1 MATQIPTE
9 VLLQVLRASG
19 RAVRE
24 SALLSRRQF
33 LAATAAASAAAPA
46 LAVVVAPKDRPKF
59 RMVGRTLQVR
69 FRGNQWDIDP
79 ARFGEYAKVEMHR
92 DGANFRVLL
101 SRAYYPGTN
110 LQCNVRASILFD
122 GARWRIALEPDA
134 TNQDPP
140 EHGAEPPLLED
151 WMQGKVSFEFR
162 RKTPVRVGQVTIS
175 PDESH
180 FTCTLDSSLRLTW
193 RGPAHIALRIGHLYA
208 ASGTLDASR
217 STNELLQRTLGNA
230 QPQSFTTLTFENNS
244 QDIASI
250 DLARVAGTHHITW
263 HAPEPR
269 LGLIAFDSA
278 RARSSEALVIVEAFG
293 ALELNGQ
300 GFPKRGARLLLDKTV
315 LMTWASKP
323 ANQIQLAYTL
333 QRKPNF
339 MLEADGFSLEVTGPA
354 EPVTL
359 EIRQAALARFEAR
372 VNLYSAHVPVRGA
385 SMASVAY
392 AGLPMSISLPE
403 MSSSRDCS
411 AFASFGKHSLLY
423 LPLEKGTLHLQR
435 SADLFDLRFEFR
447 NYRLECTR
455 GKTTLF
461 ERWAYG
467 AGCDANRNPPTLI
480 AVFWPQ
486 HVQEEVFVKKHEM
499 SAELRSIDTLKFP
512 ADLARTAVAAPSRV
526 AMQGVE
532 PRENWQQGV
541 ELTIEQITDWEE
553 LSLSVHARAL
563 PADASLEQQLRAI
576 QLDPQATRSDARH
589 AIFASLTSQP
599 SADQTALEAVTG
611 LVVSP
616 DRSAKFAT
624 PRTHPALVGAV
635 TMWSARL
642 RLGKNSAVRALHARQ
657 VNFGF
662 LSGKCTPDRKAS
674 TQQELNGFFS
684 TLRAQDRAELVVLM
698 SAYAMPSLRRLLRDK
713 DEGNQFIDDPKGMIV
728 RPSEPLAFL
737 SNATKPYPVPNADG
751 TNTTLDV
758 LQEGILVPRG
768 YQEFEFTMSALK
780 GTLRSRWEGEPP
792 APLDTNPFFASA
804 LNVEGYIHRT
814 VRGRDALV
822 QVAYKGFL
830 FPLGHRAALISVSER
845 PFSPARG
852 NADMLDPTAYLIQR
866 QYIVIRK
873 PEKNFPALGQPF
885 QGREFPATRVQ
896 MMTVVTPEIV
906 DVLNAKNERLNLGA
920 WLLPDGRVPSCVAP
934 GRAKEESIGRVFWP
948 RSRPGRTANDGTSNV
963 YGHEVQF
970 EYRLDGVQQPLR
982 SALVF
987 VDNTAAHHAITM
999 QALVRYYEALP
1010 YLPDIMNGE
1019 AVIPNKPVSGLTAQK
1034 LLRLAVT
1041 GSVERRYA
1049 PALKSGETSFQTEY
1063 WVLGASGGVGT
1074 QNGAPLAPIP
1084 LMMRFQGEKSEV
1096 PAASE
1101 SFSMDALMEGADQPP
1116 FYPRLHRAFIKM
1128 QSLDRLL
1135 GRPHG
1140 LIEVGYAKRYV
1151 VHAMEA
1157 TANPS
1162 TIYLDVFAPAVDLDV
1177 SGQGDASG
1185 GVAKPNAR
1193 LAAISRSLGMVGGRP
1208 LPTPSDASTALAVRQ
1223 QLAPVGMVADAT
1235 PSLLSFDTS
1244 AAQAG
1249 NFDPAEFF
1257 GGALTGAMLL
1267 GIIPL
1272 KDVIRVMAIG
1282 LAPRL
1287 REVTEYA
1294 SEGLDKAL
1302 PEIARA
1308 IQSAIR
1314 SAISEGND
1322 AARAILGS
1330 TSGAAIADPL
1340 QEFYPALASRAT
1352 RLHQVCAR
1360 VVTLPP
1366 GELKQQFGALAGELI
1381 EAGKDFAQAVEE
1393 VVRNPTPKG
1402 LAEYVQKLRNAAA
1415 ALQKLSDPPELRQFV
1430 VEQVR
1435 RFATQLFANLAEH
1448 LVGKSEAIGALDIA
1462 FGADPDVDEVVA
1474 QRTRV
1479 LHEIV
1484 NDPQAAVDRL
1494 RNSVMQDSLPGLF
1507 VQAFSR
1513 LEAIRREVEGI
1524 LVIARSEVT
1533 DEVVGLMA
1541 QGDTYL
1547 KQMPPLRKIAT
1558 EFADAAAQAL
1568 ESFDAAD
1575 ALRRGGLSNVFEQ
1588 AKSKVQPEIV
1598 KLETAYTNTAYDEA
1612 QKAAQAEVDTYRGQV
1627 NTKLKQIAAAP
1638 QAQREALERDL
1649 RELEGILA
1657 GWQRAACLSSVKD
1670 VEEKIRRAVEVELNR
1685 QTKALEDRARAAV
1698 EDVLGKVA
1706 TNIVAAA
1713 AATFDSGANLIELV
1727 VRSADNGLQAWCA
1740 SQGAAAFAEFLELL
1754 LGTQARIDKVL
1765 TAARTLH
1772 SSLMELDVPETV
1784 PSEARAEAQA
1794 QLALARRLVQQ
1805 SIDQA
1810 ELLLRHV
1817 PKLPANPCADAVV
1830 TGRLV
1835 RLLDEMCHARLRL
1848 LDNIVSGMA
1857 AAARCQVLLQERRM
1871 QALSLFGAAPADLCA
1886 QLKETLDITRALV
1899 VPAGA
1904 AVAAL
1909 RARVGEIEELLPP
1922 QKKGVLAALLQ
1933 QLEDKAAFVGGQL
1946 DTISKQ
1952 CQNTAEA
1959 LDQLARRL
1967 EEQRGLLLS
1976 LIEGE
1981 ERRLA
1986 SFVMDLVLSKFVDAQ
2001 TAMEALGNSMVAVSG
2016 FVGAIC
2022 NVHVDLEKA
2031 LVALLATIRGAAS
2044 DSALGELLATI
2055 ARPGLAA
2062 LDQACEAV
2070 GTDAKLLNTVQTA
2083 LAARDAPAAMA
2094 AIRSIQASWENHG
2107 PGLARAA
2114 NLLARVLQSVM
2125 RGQLASLF
2133 DFNAVRDEIQR
2144 RLLELLPTRIHQTYD
2159 FDTRLEDFPS
2169 DNPVFQINRGASPD
2183 QLPLAKAKNDLV
2195 LETSVEVDLVKNT
2208 RRATLKGTIRPF
2220 DIRLLGDRL
2229 DLATVKFK
2237 GAKFEASTETTP
2249 SYEADLLGVEIGSML
2264 EFIKALQDYFSPK
2277 PGNGP
2282 YVGITLFPPEAVA
2295 GYGYTAPT
2303 ITVGTLFFLNI
2314 AIDVSMH
2321 LPFDNRQAYFRFAF
2335 ASREL
2340 PFLILSLPCY
2350 GGGGCVALL
2359 ANAKGIVGFEIQIEV
2374 SAVVPIEFGPLS
2386 AQGRVT
2392 AGIYLM
2398 SGVGTRVLEGFVSAV
2413 GEGNIACFG
2422 VSVSIVVRVR
2432 QQDGGAM
2439 QGSSTYSMSFKV
2451 GIAKVS
2457 YSFSAQY
2464 TIQGG
2469 ASGGAG
2475 KSQPSNPTFVGASG
2489 GGCKSEPLIRTLGG
2503 APVSELRDQWI
2514 TTRVPPK
2521 QSRWKDYRAHVAL
2534 EGARG

>member
-1 MATQIPTE
+1 MATQIPRD

-19 RAVRE
+19 RSMRDSVR
-24 SALLSRRQF
+24 LSRRQF

-46 LAVVVAPKDRPKF
+46 LVAAAPQDRPKF
-59 RMVGRTLQVR
+59 QMAGRVLQVS
-69 FRGNQWDIDP
+69 FRGNQWDIDS
-79 ARFGEYAKVEMHR
+79 ARFGEHAEVEIRR
-92 DGANFRVLL
+92 DGVNFRILL
-101 SRAYYPGTN
+101 SRAHYPGTN
-110 LQCNVRASILFD
+110 LRGNVQVRIFFD
-122 GARWRIALEPDA
+122 GARWRIALEADA
-134 TNQDPP
+134 TNQDPLR
-140 EHGAEPPLLED
+140 HGVEPPLLED
-151 WMQGKVSFEFR
+151 WMQGKASFELR
-162 RKTPVRVGQVTIS
+162 RKTSIRVGQVTIS
-175 PDESH
+175 PDASH
-180 FTCTLDSSLRLTW
+180 FACTVDASLRLHW
-193 RGPAHIALRIGHLYA
+193 RGPAHIALQIGHFKA
-208 ASGTLDASR
+208 AAGTLDASAG
-217 STNELLQRTLGNA
+217 TDELLQRTLGNA
-230 QPQSFTTLTFENNS
+230 QPRSFTTLAFES
-244 QDIASI
+244 TAQGIAGI
-250 DLARVAGTHHITW
+250 NLARVAGTHRIKW
-263 HAPEPR
+263 DAPEPR

-278 RARSSEALVIVEAFG
+278 RARNGEALVIVEASG
-293 ALELNGQ
+293 ALELNGR
-300 GFPKRGARLLLDKTV
+300 GLTERGAKLLLDKTV
-315 LMTWASKP
+315 LMTWASAP
-323 ANQIQLAYTL
+323 ASQVQLAYTL
-333 QRKPNF
+333 QHKPNF
-339 MLEADGFSLEVTGPA
+339 MLEADGFALEVAGPA

-359 EIRQAALARFEAR
+359 DIRQAALARFDAR
-372 VNLYSAHVPVRGA
+372 VNLHAAHVPVRGA

-392 AGLPMSISLPE
+392 AGLPMAISVPHG
-403 MSSSRDCS
+403 SGARDCS
-411 AFASFGKHSLLY
+411 AFASFGGRSLLD

-447 NYRLECTR
+447 NYRLECAG

-467 AGCDANRNPPTLI
+467 AGCEANRNPPTLI

-486 HVQEEVFVKKHEM
+486 HVQEEVFVKKQRM

-553 LSLSVHARAL
+553 LTLAVHARAL
-563 PADASLEQQLRAI
+563 PADAPLEQQLRAI
-576 QLDPQATRSDARH
+576 QLDPQATRTDARH

-616 DRSAKFAT
+616 DGSAKFAT
-624 PRTHPALVGAV
+624 PRTRPAAGGAV
-635 TMWSARL
+635 TMWTARL

-662 LSGKCTPDRKAS
+662 LSGTCTNGKAP
-674 TQQELNGFFS
+674 TQQELHEFFA
-684 TLRAQDRAELVVLM
+684 TLRAQDRAELVALM

-713 DEGNQFIDDPKGMIV
+713 EEGNQFIDDPKGMIV
-728 RPSEPLAFL
+728 RPSKPLAFL

-751 TNTTLDV
+751 TDTTLDV

-768 YQEFEFTMSALK
+768 FQEFELTMSTLK

-792 APLDTNPFFASA
+792 APLDTDPFFASA

-830 FPLGHRAALISVSER
+830 FPLGHRAALIEVSER

-852 NADMLDPTAYLIQR
+852 NADMLDPTAYLIRR
-866 QYIVIRK
+866 QYIVTRK

-885 QGREFPATRVQ
+885 QGREFPATRVE

-906 DVLNAKNERLNLGA
+906 DVLNAKDERLNLGA
-920 WLLPDGRVPSCVAP
+920 WLLPDGRIPSCVAP
-934 GRAKEESIGRVFWP
+934 GRAAEESIGRVFWP
-948 RSRPGRTANDGTSNV
+948 RSRPGTTANDETSNV

-1010 YLPDIMNGE
+1010 YSSGMMEGKV
-1019 AVIPNKPVSGLTAQK
+1019 VIPNGPVSGLAAK
-1034 LLRLAVT
+1034 EALRLAVT

-1063 WVLGASGGVGT
+1063 WVLGATGGAGT

-1084 LMMRFQGEKSEV
+1084 LMKRFQGEKSEV

-1116 FYPRLHRAFIKM
+1116 FYPRVHRAYIKM

-1135 GRPHG
+1135 GRPQG

-1157 TANPS
+1157 AANPS
-1162 TIYLDVFAPAVDLDV
+1162 TIYLDVLAPAVDLDV

-1208 LPTPSDASTALAVRQ
+1208 LPKQADASKALVVRQ
-1223 QLAPVGMVADAT
+1223 QLAPVGMVAGAM
-1235 PSLLSFDTS
+1235 SSSLSFDTS

-1257 GGALTGAMLL
+1257 GGALTDAMLL

-1272 KDVIRVMAIG
+1272 KDVIRVVAIG
-1282 LAPRL
+1282 LAPKL

-1308 IQSAIR
+1308 IESTIR
-1314 SAISEGND
+1314 SAISTGND

-1330 TSGAAIADPL
+1330 TSGAAIADPF

-1352 RLHQVCAR
+1352 RLQQVCAR
-1360 VVTLPP
+1360 IATLPS

-1393 VVRNPTPKG
+1393 VAKNPMPKG

-1415 ALQKLSDPPELRQFV
+1415 ALQKLSDPAELRKFV

-1448 LVGKSEAIGALDIA
+1448 LVGKSEAIGVLDIV
-1462 FGADPDVDEVVA
+1462 FGVDPGVGQGMA
-1474 QRTRV
+1474 QRARV

-1484 NDPQAAVDRL
+1484 TDPQAAVDRL
-1494 RNSVMQDSLPGLF
+1494 RHSVLQDSLPGLF

-1513 LEAIRREVEGI
+1513 LEAIRRQVEGI
-1524 LVIARSEVT
+1524 LAIARSEVI

-1541 QGDTYL
+1541 QGDAYL
-1547 KQMPPLRKIAT
+1547 KQIPTLRKVAT
-1558 EFADAAAQAL
+1558 EFVDAAAKAL
-1568 ESFDAAD
+1568 EGFDAAD
-1575 ALRRGGLSNVFEQ
+1575 ALRRGGLSNVFDQ
-1588 AKSKVQPEIV
+1588 AKAKVQPEIV
-1598 KLETAYTNTAYDEA
+1598 KLESAYTKTAYGEA
-1612 QKAAQAEVDTYRGQV
+1612 QKAAQAEADTYRKQV
-1627 NTKLKQIAAAP
+1627 KTKLDQIAAAT

-1649 RELEGILA
+1649 RELEGMLA
-1657 GWQRAACLSSVKD
+1657 GWQRAASLLSLEDIEAKV
-1670 VEEKIRRAVEVELNR
+1670 RRAVDAELDR

-1706 TNIVAAA
+1706 TDVVAAA

-1727 VRSADNGLQAWCA
+1727 VRSADNALQAWCTGP
-1740 SQGAAAFAEFLELL
+1740 GAAALAELLELL
-1754 LGTQARIDKVL
+1754 LGTRARIDKVL
-1765 TAARTLH
+1765 TAARKLH
-1772 SSLMELDVPETV
+1772 ADLMGLDVPETV

-1810 ELLLRHV
+1810 ELLLKRL
-1817 PKLPANPCADAVV
+1817 PELPANPCTDAEV
-1830 TGRLV
+1830 TAKLV
-1835 RLLDEMCHARLRL
+1835 RILDEMCQARLRL

-1857 AAARCQVLLQERRM
+1857 AAARCQVLLGQKRG
-1871 QALSLFGAAPADLCA
+1871 QALRLFGAARTDLCA
-1886 QLKETLDITRALV
+1886 RIKETLGMARALV
-1899 VPAGA
+1899 VPSAS

-1909 RARVGEIEELLPP
+1909 RARVDEIEQLLPP

-1933 QLEDKAAFVGGQL
+1933 QLDYKAADVGAQL
-1946 DTISKQ
+1946 DTISQQ
-1952 CQNTAEA
+1952 CENTAKA
-1959 LDQLARRL
+1959 LDELARRL
-1967 EEQRGLLLS
+1967 EEQRALLLS

-2001 TAMEALGNSMVAVSG
+2001 KAMEALGNSMVAVSG
-2016 FVGAIC
+2016 FVGEIC
-2022 NVHVDLEKA
+2022 KVHVDLEKA
-2031 LVALLATIRGAAS
+2031 LVALLAAIRGAAS

-2062 LDQACEAV
+2062 LDQAREAV
-2070 GTDAKLLNTVQTA
+2070 GQDAKLLTTVQTA
-2083 LAARDAPAAMA
+2083 LAARDAPAALA
-2094 AIRSIQASWENHG
+2094 AIRSVQASWADPG

-2114 NLLARVLQSVM
+2114 NLLARVLQSLM

-2169 DNPVFQINRGASPD
+2169 GDPVFQINRGASPD
-2183 QLPLAKAKNDLV
+2183 QLPLANAKNDLV

-2220 DIRLLGDRL
+2220 DIRLLGNRL

-2237 GAKFEASTETTP
+2237 GARFEASTDTKPT
-2249 SYEADLLGVEIGSML
+2249 YEADLLGVEIGSML
-2264 EFIKALQDYFSPK
+2264 QFIKALQDYFSPK

-2282 YVGITLFPPEAVA
+2282 YFGITLFPPEAVA
-2295 GYGYTAPT
+2295 GYGYAAPT
-2303 ITVGTLFFLNI
+2303 ISVGTLFFLNI
-2314 AIDVSMH
+2314 AIAVSMH
-2321 LPFDNRQAYFRFAF
+2321 LPFDNRQAYFRFGF

-2340 PFLILSLPCY
+2340 PFLIFSLPCY

-2359 ANAKGIVGFEIQIEV
+2359 ANAKGIVGFEIQIEFG
-2374 SAVVPIEFGPLS
+2374 AVVPIEFGPLS

-2451 GIAKVS
+2451 GIATVS

-2469 ASGGAG
+2469 ASGGE
-2475 KSQPSNPTFVGASG
+2475 S
-2489 GGCKSEPLIRTLGG
+2489 KSEQSVRMFGA
-2503 APVSELRDQWI
+2503 APVSEVRDQWI